1 VANTVARAL
10 VTFYQESFA
19 AGPKATQSIPKAL
32 HAPSYTGVTIGPAN
46 TKTRSSRAAPEKG
59 PQKTPQVSREDHRV
73 LIALPPAALRAREET
88 YPLRRRLVERIG
100 GLTMAKIPAIT
111 PTRTGWALSPSD
123 LATRD
128 LLLAEKTA
136 VLEATGG
143 HGISVP
149 EVWHDYVVPL
159 IPTAFY
165 RVAGDILV
173 TLELVTEEAFNQTG
187 ETPVRY
193 NISRHRANPNS
204 RKAS

>member
-1 VANTVARAL
+1 
-10 VTFYQESFA
+10 
-19 AGPKATQSIPKAL
+19 
-32 HAPSYTGVTIGPAN
+32 
-46 TKTRSSRAAPEKG
+46 
-59 PQKTPQVSREDHRV
+59 VSREDHRV
-73 LIALPPAALRAREET
+73 LIALPPAVLRAREET
-88 YPLRRRLVERIG
+88 YLLRRRLVERIG

-143 HGISVP
+143 HGILVP

-187 ETPVRY
+187 ETPVRC
-193 NISRHRANPNS
+193 NILRHGANPNS